1 MFRVLGVYN
10 FAHCFQKYSF
20 KRSEITSVI
29 YVTSYFSL
37 PLIEETVV
45 YVLDEIDD
53 VSKTEMILKKFGIQ
67 NFKCYLD
74 GMENWI
80 KFGGTVEFPRFIQ
93 FMVSLRK
100 SLHF

>member
-1 MFRVLGVYN
+1 MCN
-10 FAHCFQKYSF
+10 
-20 KRSEITSVI
+20 I
-29 YVTSYFSL
+29 TSYFSL
-37 PLIEETVV
+37 PLTEETVV

-53 VSKTEMILKKFGIQ
+53 VSKTEEILKKFGIQ

-80 KFGGTVEFPRFIQ
+80 KFGGTVEFPRFIR
-93 FMVSLRK
+93 FKVSLRK

>member
-1 MFRVLGVYN
+1 MYLIFVHPLHVK
-10 FAHCFQKYSF
+10 C
-20 KRSEITSVI
+20 
-29 YVTSYFSL
+29 FSL
-37 PLIEETVV
+37 TLIEETVV

-53 VSKTEMILKKFGIQ
+53 VSKTEEILKKFGIQ

-80 KFGGTVEFPRFIQ
+80 KFGGTVEFPRFIR
-93 FMVSLRK
+93 FKVSLRK

>member
-1 MFRVLGVYN
+1 MPVL
-10 FAHCFQKYSF
+10 H
-20 KRSEITSVI
+20 
-29 YVTSYFSL
+29 VTCFSL

-53 VSKTEMILKKFGIQ
+53 VSTTEEILKKFGIQ

-80 KFGGTVEFPRFIQ
+80 RFGGKVEFPRFIR
-93 FMVSLRK
+93 FKVSLRK
-100 SLHF
+100 CLHF

>member
-1 MFRVLGVYN
+1 MCN
-10 FAHCFQKYSF
+10 
-20 KRSEITSVI
+20 I
-29 YVTSYFSL
+29 TSYFSL

-53 VSKTEMILKKFGIQ
+53 ISKTEEILKKFGIQ

-80 KFGGTVEFPRFIQ
+80 KFGGTVEFPRFIR
-93 FMVSLRK
+93 FKVSKYRESPVSTVSISAVPGLVRFQISTK
-100 SLHF
+100 